1 MIGAM
6 TPRFAFAALF
16 LTGLVLGVVAM
27 LVGIQKDSP
36 PRTARSMFNLA
47 TIGALVTVAGA
58 VGYPL
63 ARYTALGSLAMSAI
77 ALVSGL
83 GGWGLAV
90 AMIAGWAVPSAAR
103 ETEDERY
110 ALQGFVGKVTQ
121 PIGNATAG
129 EITYQL
135 EGAWHHNRA
144 RSLDGKPIESGTEIA
159 IERIE
164 DGIAWVERWSTIER
178 QLELP

>member
-1 MIGAM
+1 M
-6 TPRFAFAALF
+6 TLRFAFVALF
-16 LTGLVLGVVAM
+16 LAGLVLGVISM

-36 PRTARSMFNLA
+36 PRTARAMFNLA
-47 TIGALVTVAGA
+47 TIGAFVTVVGA

-63 ARYTALGSLAMSAI
+63 ARYSTLGVVAVCVI
-77 ALVSGL
+77 ALAAGL
-83 GGWGLAV
+83 AAWGLAV

-103 ETEDERY
+103 EIEDERY
-110 ALQGFVGKVTQ
+110 TLQGFVGKVTQ
-121 PIGNATAG
+121 SIGDGTAG

-135 EGAWHHNRA
+135 DGAWHRHRA
-144 RSLDGKPIESGTEIA
+144 RSLDGKSIETGTEIA

>member
-1 MIGAM
+1 M
-6 TPRFAFAALF
+6 TLRFTYAALF
-16 LTGLVLGVVAM
+16 LTGLVLGVIAM

-36 PRTARSMFNLA
+36 PRTARSLFNLA
-47 TIGALVTVAGA
+47 TVGAFVTVTGA

-63 ARYTALGSLAMSAI
+63 ARYTSLGALAVTAI
-77 ALVSGL
+77 AVAAGL
-83 GGWGLAV
+83 AGWGLAV

-121 PIGNATAG
+121 PIGNGTPG
-129 EITYQL
+129 EISYQL
-135 EGAWHHNRA
+135 EGSWHRA
-144 RSLDGKPIESGTEIA
+144 RALSLDGQPIENGTEIA

-164 DGIAWVERWSTIER
+164 EGIAWVERWSTIER

>member
-1 MIGAM
+1 M
-6 TPRFAFAALF
+6 TLRFAYAALF
-16 LTGLVLGVVAM
+16 LAGLVLGVIAM

-36 PRTARSMFNLA
+36 PRTARSLFNLA
-47 TIGALVTVAGA
+47 TVGAFVTVIGA

-63 ARYTALGSLAMSAI
+63 ARYTSLGALAVTAI
-77 ALVSGL
+77 AVAAGL
-83 GGWGLAV
+83 AGWGLAV

-121 PIGNATAG
+121 PIGTGTPG
-129 EITYQL
+129 EISYQV
-135 EGAWHHNRA
+135 EGAWHRARA
-144 RSLDGKPIESGTEIA
+144 RSLDGQPIESGTEIA

-164 DGIAWVERWSTIER
+164 EGIAWVERWSTIER

>member
-1 MIGAM
+1 MA
-6 TPRFAFAALF
+6 TRFTFAALF
-16 LTGLVLGVVAM
+16 LAGLVLGVIAM
-27 LVGIQKDSP
+27 LIGVQRNAP

-47 TIGALVTVAGA
+47 TIGAFVTVAGA

-63 ARYTALGSLAMSAI
+63 ARYTALGTLAI
-77 ALVSGL
+77 ASIAIVAGL
-83 GGWGLAV
+83 AGWGLAV

-103 ETEDERY
+103 DTEDERY
-110 ALQGFVGKVTQ
+110 TLQGFVGKVTQ
-121 PIGNATAG
+121 PIGNGSVG

-135 EGAWHHNRA
+135 EGAWHSSRA
-144 RSLDGKPIESGTEIA
+144 RSLDGQPIESGTEVA
-159 IERIE
+159 IERVE

>member
-1 MIGAM
+1 M
-6 TPRFAFAALF
+6 TLRIVFVTLF
-16 LTGLVLGVVAM
+16 LAGLVLGVVSM

-36 PRTARSMFNLA
+36 PRTARSLFNLA
-47 TIGALVTVAGA
+47 TIGAFVTVTGA

-63 ARYTALGSLAMSAI
+63 ARYTTLGGLAVSGI
-77 ALVSGL
+77 ALVAGL
-83 GGWGLAV
+83 GAWGLAV

-121 PIGNATAG
+121 PIGNGTSG
-129 EITYQL
+129 EISYQL
-135 EGAWHHNRA
+135 EGAWRSHRA
-144 RSLDGKPIESGTEIA
+144 RSLDGKPIETGTEIA

>member
-1 MIGAM
+1 M
-6 TPRFAFAALF
+6 TARFAFVVLF
-16 LTGLVLGVVAM
+16 FAGLVLGVIAM
-27 LVGIQKDSP
+27 LVGVQRDQP

-47 TIGALVTVAGA
+47 TIGAFATVAGA

-63 ARYTALGSLAMSAI
+63 ARYTELGPIAMTSIAI
-77 ALVSGL
+77 AAGL

-103 ETEDERY
+103 APEDERY
-110 ALQGFVGKVTQ
+110 ALQGFVGKVTRD
-121 PIGNATAG
+121 IGAGTSG

-135 EGAWHHNRA
+135 EGTWHRAHA
-144 RSLDGKPIESGTEIA
+144 RSLDGRPIESGTEIA

>member
-1 MIGAM
+1 MAL
-6 TPRFAFAALF
+6 RFTYAALF
-16 LTGLVLGVVAM
+16 LAGLVLGVIAM

-36 PRTARSMFNLA
+36 PRTARSLFNLA
-47 TIGALVTVAGA
+47 TIGAFVTVVGA

-63 ARYTALGSLAMSAI
+63 ARYSSLGVLAITAI
-77 ALVSGL
+77 AVVAGL
-83 GGWGLAV
+83 AGWGLAV

-121 PIGNATAG
+121 PIGNHTPG
-129 EITYQL
+129 EISYQL
-135 EGAWHHNRA
+135 EGVWHRA
-144 RSLDGKPIESGTEIA
+144 RALSLDGRPIELGTEIA

-164 DGIAWVERWSTIER
+164 EGIAWVERWSTIER